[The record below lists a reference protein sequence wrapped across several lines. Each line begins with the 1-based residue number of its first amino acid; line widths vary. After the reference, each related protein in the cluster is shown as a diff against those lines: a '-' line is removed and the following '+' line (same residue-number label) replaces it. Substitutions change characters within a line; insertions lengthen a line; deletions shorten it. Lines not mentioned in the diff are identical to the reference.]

1 MIKLLILSCNIITL
15 LRKGNI
21 GEPGVWLFHVGN
33 EYSFQNVVPAQHEAV
48 SAKAP
53 PVLDTVFPDEDY
65 TETDEEEYHVDPVFQ
80 DPTTTEFLEP
90 EQDSSL
96 LERLNQEAPLGQS
109 PLQPSVSGPG
119 EFPQPDPRN
128 LPPEDVTQ
136 PQRPLPKHAILQVY
150 PNRVKDV
157 PPHPSGGQ
165 VFSVEEKVN
174 FDSGGE
180 SLMIVN
186 HNKY

>member
-1 MIKLLILSCNIITL
+1 MIILTFNIIIL

-21 GEPGVWLFHVGN
+21 GEPGVWLFHIGN
-33 EYSFQNVVPAQHEAV
+33 RYSFQNVVPAQNEAV
-48 SAKAP
+48 LTKAP
-53 PVLDTVFPDEDY
+53 PDLDAVFPDEDY
-65 TETDEEEYHVDPVFQ
+65 TETDEEEYDTDFQ
-80 DPTTTEFLEP
+80 DPTTTEFLKP

-119 EFPQPDPRN
+119 EFPHPDPRN

-150 PNRVKDV
+150 PNRVKDN
-157 PPHPSGGQ
+157 PPHPSGVQ

-180 SLMIVN
+180 SLIIVI
-186 HNKY
+186 HNQY

>member
-1 MIKLLILSCNIITL
+1 M
-15 LRKGNI
+15 
-21 GEPGVWLFHVGN
+21 
-33 EYSFQNVVPAQHEAV
+33 
-48 SAKAP
+48 
-53 PVLDTVFPDEDY
+53 FPDEDY
-65 TETDEEEYHVDPVFQ
+65 TETDEEEYPIDPDFQ

-109 PLQPSVSGPG
+109 PLQPSVSGPA
-119 EFPQPDPRN
+119 EFPEPDPRN

-157 PPHPSGGQ
+157 PPHNSGGQ
-165 VFSVEEKVN
+165 VFSVEERVN
-174 FDSGGE
+174 FDSEGE
-180 SLMIVN
+180 SLMIVI
-186 HNKY
+186 HNQYWYIQIEQIC